1 MLKMHFYKFK
11 FMFFCSSVL
20 SMSENTIILPPAN
33 KAPLHS
39 GNILTWIWYFLSP
52 WKWSVFFF
60 LGYRSMRYMWLSL
73 VPFAIGFLVSGL
85 ESGAAFENT
94 GHYIT
99 LMLCFMTGY
108 LIFMINIIFVLEV
121 RIVERA
127 ARALTLYSINH
138 LNSMPLNWHEEQGSG
153 GKLQRVM
160 TARKGFQELIRHI
173 RWDLF
178 KLIGDILAITV
189 TILVMGVPGEYAIYY
204 MLFISS
210 YLLASWY
217 FALPFLNL
225 YDSFHQKFEDL
236 LSGVYEFVSAI
247 RTVKAFNLNESI
259 FNRARHLEE
268 IGQEAIMKTF
278 SSNLLRWTIC
288 NVIGALWLFFFA
300 WTGFHD
306 VLAGNLS
313 VGSFTTIFFLA
324 ANMWASCE
332 ILGSIWEKVYEH
344 GNAISRLVNTLR
356 VKPEQMDLSPAQE
369 LPKDWKTI
377 ALDNIIYTYDNNDSQ
392 GIKGVS
398 FKVKRGEK
406 IAFVGNSGAG
416 KSTLVKL
423 LMKQMLPQSGEF
435 KVDDAHVPYIVTGDW
450 LSQIGFVP
458 QDVELFNLSIR
469 DNILID
475 REDVDGKLLQKVL
488 EQSALAEFVE
498 SLPGGLDT
506 IIGERGIKLSGG
518 QRQRL
523 GIARA
528 LIRQAPIMIFDEA
541 TSSLDSISEAKIQT
555 AIENS
560 FEDRTV
566 FVIAHRLST
575 VKNVD
580 RIIVLDNGHIIEDG
594 SFDVLIKKKGH
605 FAKLWSIQSGGT
617 I

>member
-1 MLKMHFYKFK
+1 
-11 FMFFCSSVL
+11 
-20 SMSENTIILPPAN
+20 MSKNTIILPPEN

-39 GNILTWIWYFLSP
+39 GNVLRWIWYFLSP
-52 WKWSVFFF
+52 WKWGVFFF

-73 VPFAIGFLVSGL
+73 VPLAIGFLVNGL
-85 ESGAAFENT
+85 ESGAAFDDT

-99 LMLCFMTGY
+99 IMLMFMGGY
-108 LIFMINIIFVLEV
+108 LFFMINIIFVLEV

-160 TARKGFQELIRHI
+160 TGRKGFQELLRHM

-178 KLIGDILAITV
+178 KLVGDILAITV
-189 TILVMGVPGEYAIYY
+189 TFFVMDVPWEYAPYY
-204 MLFISS
+204 VLFISS
-210 YLLASWY
+210 YLIASWY
-217 FALPFLNL
+217 FALPFLHL

-247 RTVKAFNLNESI
+247 RTVKAFHLNQTI
-259 FNRARHLEE
+259 FNRARDLEE

-278 SSNLLRWTIC
+278 KSNLTRWTIC
-288 NVIGALWLFFFA
+288 NVIGASWLFFFA

-306 VLAGNLS
+306 VLDGKLSAGA
-313 VGSFTTIFFLA
+313 FTTIFFLA

-332 ILGSIWEKVYEH
+332 IIGSIWEKVYEH

-356 VKPEQMDLSPAQE
+356 VQPEQMDLKPAQD
-369 LPKDWKTI
+369 LPQNWKTI
-377 ALDNIIYTYDNNDSQ
+377 TLDNVLYTYNDNDAQ

-398 FKVKRGEK
+398 FTVNRGEK

-423 LMKQMLPQSGEF
+423 LMKQMLPQGGDFRVGAAE
-435 KVDDAHVPYIVTGDW
+435 VPYIATPDW

-469 DNILID
+469 ENILID
-475 REDVDGKLLQKVL
+475 RVDVDGTLLQKVL
-488 EQSALAEFVE
+488 EQSALMEFVE
-498 SLPGGLDT
+498 SLPAGLDT
-506 IIGERGIKLSGG
+506 VIGERGIKLSGG

-541 TSSLDSISEAKIQT
+541 TSSLDSISEAKIQQ

-580 RIIVLDNGHIIEDG
+580 RIIVLDDGHIIEDG
-594 SFDVLIKKKGH
+594 SFDDLIKKKGH
-605 FAKLWSIQSGGT
+605 FAKLWSIQTDGKL
-617 I
+617 